1 MLYNERLKDV
11 TDFISEEWA
20 KIDLLL
26 GAMKEDLGQKM
37 LMTKPDEKE
46 SREELY
52 YTAKAID
59 AFAVKL
65 QECINVCKSNQGD
78 N

>member
-1 MLYNERLKDV
+1 MDYNDRLKQITTFVDG
-11 TDFISEEWA
+11 EWA
-20 KIDLLL
+20 NIDLLL

-37 LMTKPDEKE
+37 LMTKPDEQ
-46 SREELY
+46 SAREELY

-78 N
+78 Y